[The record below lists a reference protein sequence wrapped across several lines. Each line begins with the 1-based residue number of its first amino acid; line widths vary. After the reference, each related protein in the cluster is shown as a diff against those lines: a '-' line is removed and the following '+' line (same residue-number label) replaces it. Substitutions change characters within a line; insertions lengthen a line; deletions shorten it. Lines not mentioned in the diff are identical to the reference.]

1 MTDYSEFG
9 QAELNG
15 WSDPGTAKAYADG
28 FASAAEECV
37 PALVKAVAAGPDCDA
52 LDLCCGHG
60 IVTQGLL
67 EAGSRVT
74 GLDFSPAMLEL
85 ARARSPDAEFM
96 EGDATALPFEDKCFD
111 AVTMGFGMLHIPDP
125 DRALSEARRVLRP
138 GGRFAYSV
146 WHGPETSTA
155 FRTVFDA
162 IGKYGDPSIALP
174 PGPPIHAFADP
185 EIAFPALE
193 AAGFAHPLLETV
205 HCSWKV
211 QDPGE
216 PFDLFIEGTV
226 RGALLLRSQPP
237 ENKTAI
243 RSAVSEA
250 IRLEFGN
257 DGPWRV
263 PIPAAIVSASA

>member
-1 MTDYSEFG
+1 MNTLTDMAWHCAGEALDPFG
-9 QAELNG
+9 R
-15 WSDPGTAKAYADG
+15 D
-28 FASAAEECV
+28 FASRPMLSGRIYGV
-37 PALVKAVAAGPDCDA
+37 
-52 LDLCCGHG
+52 
-60 IVTQGLL
+60 
-67 EAGSRVT
+67 RVT
-74 GLDFSPAMLEL
+74 GALFHTQGGL
-85 ARARSPDAEFM
+85 AVDS
-96 EGDATALPFEDKCFD
+96 TA
-111 AVTMGFGMLHIPDP
+111 
-125 DRALSEARRVLRP
+125 RVLRP

-205 HCSWKV
+205 RCSWKV
-211 QDPGE
+211 QDPGA

-263 PIPAAIVSASA
+263 PIPAAIVSASG